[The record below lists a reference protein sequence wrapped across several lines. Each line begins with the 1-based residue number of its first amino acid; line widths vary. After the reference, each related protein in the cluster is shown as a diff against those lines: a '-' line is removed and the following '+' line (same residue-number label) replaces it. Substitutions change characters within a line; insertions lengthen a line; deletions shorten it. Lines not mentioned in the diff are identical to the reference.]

1 MTLNYDLA
9 NGTLYIVLSSKPNSD
24 SREISEGIV
33 LDYDVDYDVDGNLT
47 GVEIDKPSNK
57 VDLEKIVLNK
67 VPSEVEQLS
76 A

>member
-9 NGTLYIVLSSKPNSD
+9 TESLYIDLSTKPNSN

-33 LDYDVDYDVDGNLT
+33 LDYDVEGNMT
-47 GVEIDKPSNK
+47 GIDIDKLSNK
-57 VDLEKIVLNK
+57 ADLDKIILNK
-67 VPSEVEQLS
+67 VPAELEQLS

>member
-1 MTLNYDLA
+1 MTLNYDSS
-9 NGTLYIVLSSKPNSD
+9 TDSPYIDLSSKPNSD

-33 LDYDVDYDVDGNLT
+33 LDYDVDGNLT

-67 VPSEVEQLS
+67 LPSEVEQLS

>member
-1 MTLNYDLA
+1 MTLNYDS
-9 NGTLYIVLSSKPNSD
+9 TTDSLYIDLSSKLNSD

-33 LDYDVDYDVDGNLT
+33 LDYDVDGNVT
-47 GVEIDKPSNK
+47 GIDIGNASNK

-67 VPSEVEQLS
+67 VPAEVEQLS

>member
-9 NGTLYIVLSSKPNSD
+9 TDSLYIDLSTKPNSN
-24 SREISEGIV
+24 SRQISEGIV
-33 LDYDVDYDVDGNLT
+33 LDYDVDGNVT
-47 GVEIDKPSNK
+47 GIDIDKPSNK

-76 A
+76 AE

>member
-9 NGTLYIVLSSKPNSD
+9 TDSLYINLSSKPNSD

-33 LDYDVDYDVDGNLT
+33 LDYDVDGNLT
-47 GVEIDKPSNK
+47 GVDH
-57 VDLEKIVLNK
+57 EKIVLNK
-67 VPSEVEQLS
+67 VPAEVEQLS

>member
-1 MTLNYDLA
+1 MTLNYDS
-9 NGTLYIVLSSKPNSD
+9 TTDSLYIDLSSKLNSD

-33 LDYDVDYDVDGNLT
+33 LDYDVDGNVT
-47 GVEIDKPSNK
+47 GIGIDNASNK

-67 VPSEVEQLS
+67 VPAEVEQLS

>member
-1 MTLNYDLA
+1 M
-9 NGTLYIVLSSKPNSD
+9 
-24 SREISEGIV
+24 
-33 LDYDVDYDVDGNLT
+33 LDYNVDGNLT

-57 VDLEKIVLNK
+57 VDLERIVLNK

>member
-9 NGTLYIVLSSKPNSD
+9 TDSPYIDLSSKPNSD

-33 LDYDVDYDVDGNLT
+33 LDYDVDGNVT
-47 GVEIDKPSNK
+47 GIDIDKPSNK

>member
-1 MTLNYDLA
+1 MTLNYDS
-9 NGTLYIVLSSKPNSD
+9 TTDSLYIDLSSKPNSD

-33 LDYDVDYDVDGNLT
+33 LYYDVDGNVT
-47 GVEIDKPSNK
+47 GIDIDNASNK

-67 VPSEVEQLS
+67 VPAEVEQLS

>member
-9 NGTLYIVLSSKPNSD
+9 TDSLYIDLSSKPNSD
-24 SREISEGIV
+24 SREISEGI
-33 LDYDVDYDVDGNLT
+33 LLDYDVDGNVT

>member
-1 MTLNYDLA
+1 MTLNYDS
-9 NGTLYIVLSSKPNSD
+9 TTDSLYIDLSSKPNSD

-33 LDYDVDYDVDGNLT
+33 LDYDVDGNVT
-47 GVEIDKPSNK
+47 GIGIDNASNK

-67 VPSEVEQLS
+67 VPAEVEQLS

>member
-9 NGTLYIVLSSKPNSD
+9 TDSLYIDLSSQPNSD

-33 LDYDVDYDVDGNLT
+33 LDYDVEGNVT
-47 GVEIDKPSNK
+47 GIDIDKPSNK

>member
-9 NGTLYIVLSSKPNSD
+9 TDSPYIDLSSKPNSD

-33 LDYDVDYDVDGNLT
+33 LDYDVDGNVT

>member
-1 MTLNYDLA
+1 MTLNYDSA
-9 NGTLYIVLSSKPNSD
+9 IDSVYIDLSSKPNSD
-24 SREISEGIV
+24 SRKISEGIV
-33 LDYDVDYDVDGNLT
+33 LDYDVDGNLT

>member
-1 MTLNYDLA
+1 MTLNYDS
-9 NGTLYIVLSSKPNSD
+9 TTDSLYIDLSSRPSSD

-33 LDYDVDYDVDGNLT
+33 LDYDDEGNVT
-47 GVEIDKPSNK
+47 GIDIDNASNK

-67 VPSEVEQLS
+67 VPAEVEQLS

>member
-1 MTLNYDLA
+1 MTLNYDS
-9 NGTLYIVLSSKPNSD
+9 TTDSLYIDLSSKPNSD

-33 LDYDVDYDVDGNLT
+33 LDYDVDDNLT
-47 GVEIDKPSNK
+47 GGEIDKPNNK

>member
-1 MTLNYDLA
+1 VTLNYDLA

-33 LDYDVDYDVDGNLT
+33 LDYDVDGNLT

>member
-1 MTLNYDLA
+1 MTLNYDS
-9 NGTLYIVLSSKPNSD
+9 TTDSLYIDLSSKLNSD

-33 LDYDVDYDVDGNLT
+33 LDYDVDGNLT
-47 GVEIDKPSNK
+47 GVEIDKLSNK

>member
-1 MTLNYDLA
+1 MTLNYDS
-9 NGTLYIVLSSKPNSD
+9 TTDSLYIDLSSKTNSD

-33 LDYDVDYDVDGNLT
+33 LDYDVDGNVT
-47 GVEIDKPSNK
+47 GIDIDNASNK

-67 VPSEVEQLS
+67 VPAEVEQLS

>member
-1 MTLNYDLA
+1 MTLNYDS
-9 NGTLYIVLSSKPNSD
+9 TTDSLYIDLSSKPNSD

-33 LDYDVDYDVDGNLT
+33 LDYDVDGNLT

-57 VDLEKIVLNK
+57 VDLERIVLNK

>member
-9 NGTLYIVLSSKPNSD
+9 TDSLYIDLSSKPNSN
-24 SREISEGIV
+24 SRQISEGIV
-33 LDYDVDYDVDGNLT
+33 LDYDVDGNVT
-47 GVEIDKPSNK
+47 GIDIDKPNNK

-67 VPSEVEQLS
+67 VPAEVEQLS

>member
-9 NGTLYIVLSSKPNSD
+9 TDSLYIDLSSKPNSD

-33 LDYDVDYDVDGNLT
+33 LDYDVDGNVT
-47 GVEIDKPSNK
+47 GIDIDKPSNK
-57 VDLEKIVLNK
+57 VDLEKIVLKK
-67 VPSEVEQLS
+67 VPAEIEQLS

>member
-9 NGTLYIVLSSKPNSD
+9 TDSLYIDLSTKPNSN

-33 LDYDVDYDVDGNLT
+33 LDYDIDGNMT
-47 GVEIDKPSNK
+47 GIDIDKPSNK

>member
-1 MTLNYDLA
+1 VTLNYESTTDS
-9 NGTLYIVLSSKPNSD
+9 LYIDLSSKPNSD

-33 LDYDVDYDVDGNLT
+33 LDYDVDGNLT
-47 GVEIDKPSNK
+47 GGEIDKPNNK

>member
-9 NGTLYIVLSSKPNSD
+9 TDSLYIDLSTKLNSN

-33 LDYDVDYDVDGNLT
+33 LDYDIDGNMT
-47 GVEIDKPSNK
+47 GIDIDKLSNK
-57 VDLEKIVLNK
+57 VDLDKIILNK
-67 VPSEVEQLS
+67 VPAELEQLS

>member
-1 MTLNYDLA
+1 VTLNYDSA
-9 NGTLYIVLSSKPNSD
+9 IDSVYIDLSSKPNSD

-33 LDYDVDYDVDGNLT
+33 FDYEIDDNLT